1 MDSMYLEQYTNIV
14 QSILLFVIIVYL
26 LFTIGVIVYIYLEE
40 DETRR
45 DNIKFVF
52 SSLFGNNM
60 IFTMGILVLLYI
72 VVPSIF
78 YGYDFSIKSIDTAIK
93 AQATSSVLSKILSSL
108 KIIK

>member
-1 MDSMYLEQYTNIV
+1 MYLEQYTNIV
-14 QSILLFVIIVYL
+14 KSILLFVIILYL

-40 DETRR
+40 DGTRR

-60 IFTMGILVLLYI
+60 LLTLAILILLYI
-72 VVPSIF
+72 VVPSVF
-78 YGYDFSIKSIDTAIK
+78 YGYDFTIKSIDTAIK
-93 AQATSSVLSKILSSL
+93 TQATTSVLSKILSSL